1 MTDMTVKMRFFKLYT
16 NQKPKYVNT
25 TNPIFNTFSIRVFKN
40 AFFTV
45 ISVMIC
51 HGENQNGRRC
61 SDASKPLSFLL
72 SSLLRAEPPSVEIP
86 I

>member
-51 HGENQNGRRC
+51 HGET
-61 SDASKPLSFLL
+61 
-72 SSLLRAEPPSVEIP
+72 
-86 I
+86 